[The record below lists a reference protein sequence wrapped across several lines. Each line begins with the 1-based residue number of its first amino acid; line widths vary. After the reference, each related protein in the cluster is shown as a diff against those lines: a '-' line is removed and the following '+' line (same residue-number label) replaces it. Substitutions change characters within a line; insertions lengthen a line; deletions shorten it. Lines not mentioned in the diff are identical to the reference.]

1 MAGIA
6 LGDRLRISAI
16 LTAHQLRA
24 LAAAAYSSPLYR
36 WRLSGGASDRLLIAP
51 QDLRTADPTMAID
64 IYHGRFSLAGSV
76 AETAGE
82 SPFALKPPN
91 VEWHRALHGFGW
103 LRDLRA
109 ADTELARIQAR
120 ALISDWM
127 SLYGSWDAGVWDP
140 VVTARR
146 LISWFSHSPLVLK
159 GADHAFYRR
168 FMRSISRQTRHLA
181 RAGSEAPDG
190 APKLLAAI
198 ALCYAGLCMH
208 NRQRLL
214 RQASRWLADE
224 LARQI
229 LPDGGHISRN
239 PEVLIDLLLDLLP
252 LRQTFAARD
261 VAPPPALTSAIDR
274 MMPMLR
280 FFRHGDGTLAH
291 FNGMGPTYPDVMA
304 TLLAYDDARGRPV
317 SGAPHS
323 GYQRIEAG
331 DVVVLIDTGPPPPP
345 RLSREAHAGCLSFEM
360 SAGLERIIVNC
371 GVPPFGSRRW
381 RTVSRSTAAHST
393 ATLDDTSSCRFAS
406 AAIVVDRLGPII
418 LSGPRHVPVERR
430 DEEIVSVVA
439 SHDGYRGDFGIQH
452 ERRLTVSADGDR
464 IEGED
469 IFSAIGGRATADPTY
484 AVRFHLHPQVRAS
497 RTRDGTHVV
506 LALPS
511 GSAWEF
517 FAGGA
522 EISIEESVYL
532 GGVEGPRRSEQIV
545 VHGRCRHVP
554 RVSWRLRRIERQTR
568 RRRDSA
574 PGEDELPFGAP
585 ETDAQDVAPSESG
598 TGELAG

>member
-6 LGDRLRISAI
+6 LGDRLRIGAI

-574 PGEDELPFGAP
+574 PGVDELPFGAP

>member
-6 LGDRLRISAI
+6 FGDRLRIGAI

-24 LAAAAYSSPLYR
+24 LATAAYSSPLYR
-36 WRLSGGASDRLLIAP
+36 WRLSGGAPDRLLVAP
-51 QDLRTADPTMAID
+51 QDLRTADPTMAAD
-64 IYHGRFSLAGSV
+64 IYHGRFSLGGSV
-76 AETAGE
+76 AETSGE
-82 SPFALKPPN
+82 SPFGLKPPTA
-91 VEWHRALHGFGW
+91 EWHRALHGFGW

-120 ALISDWM
+120 ALISDWI
-127 SLYGSWDAGVWDP
+127 SLYGSWDPVVWDP
-140 VVTARR
+140 AVTARR

-159 GADHAFYRR
+159 GADHGFYRR
-168 FMRSISRQTRHLA
+168 FMRSISRQTRYLG

-190 APKLLAAI
+190 APQLVAAI
-198 ALCYAGLCMH
+198 ALTYAGLCMH
-208 NRQRLL
+208 NRQRLQ
-214 RQASRWLADE
+214 RQASRWLEDE
-224 LARQI
+224 LVRQI

-239 PEVLIDLLLDLLP
+239 PHVLIELLLDLLP

-261 VAPPPALTSAIDR
+261 LAPPSALTLAIDR

-304 TLLAYDDARGRPV
+304 TLLAYDDVRGRPL

-323 GYQRIEAG
+323 GYQRLEAD
-331 DVVVLIDTGPPPPP
+331 DVLVLIDTGAPPPP
-345 RLSREAHAGCLSFEM
+345 RLSRDAHAGCLSFEM

-371 GVPPFGSRRW
+371 GVPPYGSQQW
-381 RTVSRSTAAHST
+381 RAVSRSTAAHST
-393 ATLDDTSSCRFAS
+393 ATLDDTSSCRFATGS
-406 AAIVVDRLGPII
+406 LVVSRLGPIV
-418 LSGPRHVPVERR
+418 LAGPRHVPVERR
-430 DEEIVSVVA
+430 DDDVIAVSA

-452 ERRLTVSADGDR
+452 ERRLAIGPSGDR
-464 IEGED
+464 IDGED
-469 IFSAIGGRATADPTY
+469 IFSTIGGRSSANPTY

-532 GGVEGPRRSEQIV
+532 GGIEGPRRSDQIV
-545 VHGRCRHVP
+545 VHGRCRHAP
-554 RVSWRLRRIERQTR
+554 RVNWRLRRIERQARPR
-568 RRRDSA
+568 RGDHH
-574 PGEDELPFGAP
+574 GEEELPLEAGGEARDEPPP
-585 ETDAQDVAPSESG
+585 E
-598 TGELAG
+598 